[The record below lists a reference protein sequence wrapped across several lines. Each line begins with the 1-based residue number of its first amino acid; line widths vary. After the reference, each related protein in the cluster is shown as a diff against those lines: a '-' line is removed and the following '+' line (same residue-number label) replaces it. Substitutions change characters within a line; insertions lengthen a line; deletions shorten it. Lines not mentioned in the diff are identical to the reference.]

1 MESMRLMDINRLING
16 IIIII
21 NNDIII
27 ILYYIYSNLYI
38 WMLNPFISYGN
49 TLKLMGISYRTFFFP
64 EIKIKGGGQLG
75 TSINQVISKPGL
87 TTGGFRVRV
96 LADN

>member
-21 NNDIII
+21 NNDII

-49 TLKLMGISYRTFFFP
+49 TLKLMGISYRTFFP
-64 EIKIKGGGQLG
+64 GDK
-75 TSINQVISKPGL
+75 NQRWRTAGNIDKPGD
-87 TTGGFRVRV
+87 F
-96 LADN
+96 

>member
-27 ILYYIYSNLYI
+27 ILYYIYIPISI

-64 EIKIKGGGQLG
+64 GDK
-75 TSINQVISKPGL
+75 NQRWRTAGNIDKPGD
-87 TTGGFRVRV
+87 F
-96 LADN
+96 